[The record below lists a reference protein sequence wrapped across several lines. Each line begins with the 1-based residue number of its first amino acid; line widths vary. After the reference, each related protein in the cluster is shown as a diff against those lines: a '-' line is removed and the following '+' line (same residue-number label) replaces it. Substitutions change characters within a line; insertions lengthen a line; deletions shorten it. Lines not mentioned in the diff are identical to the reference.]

1 MIKIGVKNLV
11 ERGSMALK
19 LMENK
24 SIALLKKESLEG
36 DKGSWQSYM
45 NLSAESYR
53 NRRKRSSEDRRSTEA
68 GVQEY
73 YFIK

>member
-24 SIALLKKESLEG
+24 SIALLKKESLEV
-36 DKGSWQSYM
+36 DKGSWQSDM

>member
-24 SIALLKKESLEG
+24 SIALLKKESLEVG
-36 DKGSWQSYM
+36 KGSWQSYM